1 MASPENDV
9 ALLNRLY
16 EDYWEFILKENP
28 TFATYLGDHRSD
40 NWLEDV
46 SSEAYHQRIDRFRKF
61 LSDLK
66 GLKKPI
72 NGEDR
77 LNYDLFKRELSLQIE
92 GAKYQPYL
100 LPITQQTGPHIDLP
114 QLITYHPFK
123 TLQDYANYIS
133 RLTQFRRVF
142 DQTITNLR
150 TGIDRK
156 IVQPRNVVEKI
167 IPQLEAQI
175 VSVPDKSELHKPMDK
190 LPSEISGE
198 AALRI
203 ASEVDD
209 SILNYVVPAYTKL
222 LNFLREEY
230 LPKSRTHP
238 GVWSIP
244 NGRAMYAYSIRLHTT
259 TRLTPSQ
266 IHRLGKRELARISKE
281 IGVILRKVQFNGNL
295 QQYNE
300 TLRKDKSNF
309 YTTGQ
314 DLLDGFKQIL
324 QQMDARLAEFFG
336 RLPEAKYDFREIEEW
351 RADAAPAA
359 YYYAPPEDRSRPGYF
374 YVNTYKPE
382 TRPKYMM
389 EALAYHEA
397 VPGHHL
403 QIAIQRE
410 LTNLPKFRR
419 HGGYTA
425 FVEGWAL
432 YAEFLSKQMGFY
444 RDIIA
449 DYGRLTAEAW
459 RASRLVVDTG
469 IHSLKWTR
477 DQAIEFLKNNTAS
490 SEQDIASEVDRYIA
504 WPGQALA
511 YKMGELK
518 IRELRA
524 KAERRL
530 KRRFDIRKFHDELL
544 NDGALPLDILQT
556 KMGRWTTK
564 TTSEESQ
571 GVPSGKDLKRAR
583 FHSQG
588 SVHERSVVAC
598 LAKTLNS
605 RALKRRR

>member
-1 MASPENDV
+1 MANPENET
-9 ALLNRLY
+9 ASLNRLY

-28 TFATYLGDHRSD
+28 TFATYLGDHRYD

-46 SSEAYHQRIDRFRKF
+46 SSEAYQNRIDRFRK
-61 LSDLK
+61 LLTELK
-66 GLKKPI
+66 GFKKPVS
-72 NGEDR
+72 GEDQ
-77 LNYDLFKRELSLQIE
+77 LNYDLFKRELLLQIE
-92 GAKYQPYL
+92 GAEYHPYL

-114 QLITYHPFK
+114 QLTTYHPFK

-142 DQTITNLR
+142 DQTITNLK

-175 VSVPDKSELHKPMDK
+175 VSAPDKSELHKPIDK
-190 LPSEISGE
+190 VPSEISADG
-198 AALRI
+198 AGRI
-203 ASEVDD
+203 ASDVDD

-222 LNFLREEY
+222 LNFVREEY

-244 NGRAMYAYSIRLHTT
+244 NGRAMYTYSIRLHTT

-266 IHRLGKRELARISKE
+266 IHRIGKRELSRISKE
-281 IGVILRKVQFNGNL
+281 IGVILRRVQFNGNL
-295 QQYNE
+295 KQYNE

-314 DLLDGFKQIL
+314 DLLEGFKQIL
-324 QQMDARLAEFFG
+324 RQMDDRLAEFFG
-336 RLPEAKYDFREIEEW
+336 RLPQAKYDFREIEEW

-403 QIAIQRE
+403 QIAIQQE

-524 KAERRL
+524 KAEKRL

-605 RALKRRR
+605 RALKRKR

>member
-1 MASPENDV
+1 MASLENHV
-9 ALLNRLY
+9 TSLNRLY
-16 EDYWEFILKENP
+16 EDYWEFVLKENP
-28 TFATYLGDHRSD
+28 TFATYLGDHRYD
-40 NWLEDV
+40 NWLGDV
-46 SSEAYHQRIDRFRKF
+46 SAEAYEQRVEMFRKY
-61 LSDLK
+61 LGELK
-66 GLKKPI
+66 AFKKPTR
-72 NGEDR
+72 GEDR

-92 GAKYQPYL
+92 GTKYHPYL
-100 LPITQQTGPHIDLP
+100 LSITQQTGPHIDLP
-114 QLITYHPFK
+114 QLTTYHPFK
-123 TLQDYANYIS
+123 TLQDYMNYIS

-156 IVQPRNVVEKI
+156 IVQPRSVVEKI

-175 VSVPDKSELHKPMDK
+175 VSAPDKSELHKPIDN
-190 LPSEISGE
+190 LPSEISDD
-198 AALRI
+198 AARRI
-203 ASEVDD
+203 GSDVDD
-209 SILNYVVPAYTKL
+209 SILNYVVPSYAKL
-222 LNFLREEY
+222 LKFVREEY
-230 LPKSRTHP
+230 LPRSRTHP

-259 TRLTPSQ
+259 TRFTPSQ
-266 IHRLGKRELARISKE
+266 IHGLGKRELARIGKD
-281 IGVILRKVQFNGNL
+281 IGVILRKVQFKGSL

-324 QQMDARLAEFFG
+324 RQMDGRLAEFFG

-403 QIAIQRE
+403 QIAIQQE

-432 YAEFLSKQMGFY
+432 YAEWLSKEMGFY
-444 RDIIA
+444 RELLS

-477 DQAIEFLKNNTAS
+477 DQAIKFLKNNTAS

-524 KAERRL
+524 KAEKRM

-544 NDGALPLDILQT
+544 NDGALPLDTLQV

-564 TTSEESQ
+564 TTS
-571 GVPSGKDLKRAR
+571 K
-583 FHSQG
+583 
-588 SVHERSVVAC
+588 
-598 LAKTLNS
+598 
-605 RALKRRR
+605 

>member
-1 MASPENDV
+1 MGGPENNV
-9 ALLNRLY
+9 ASLNRLY
-16 EDYWEFILKENP
+16 EEYWELILKENP
-28 TFATYLGDHRSD
+28 TFATYLGDHRYD

-46 SSEAYHQRIDRFRKF
+46 SAEAYEHRIERFRK
-61 LSDLK
+61 LLTDLK
-66 GLKKPI
+66 GFRRPVS
-72 NGEDR
+72 GEDR
-77 LNYDLFKRELSLQIE
+77 LNYDLFKRELALQIE

-114 QLITYHPFK
+114 QLVTYHPFK
-123 TLQDYANYIS
+123 TLQDYVNYVS

-142 DQTITNLR
+142 DQTITNL
-150 TGIDRK
+150 K
-156 IVQPRNVVEKI
+156 IGLGKKTVQPQAVVEKI

-175 VSVPDKSELHKPMDK
+175 VSSPDKSGLHKPVEK
-190 LPSEISGE
+190 LPSEISKEG
-198 AALRI
+198 AQRI
-203 ASEVDD
+203 ATDVDEA
-209 SILNYVVPAYTKL
+209 IMNYVVPAYSKL
-222 LNFLREEY
+222 LNFVREEY

-238 GVWSIP
+238 GIWSIP
-244 NGRAMYAYSIRLHTT
+244 NGRAIYAYDIRLYTT
-259 TRLTPSQ
+259 TNLAPGQ
-266 IHRLGKRELARISKE
+266 IHRLGKRELLRISKE
-281 IGVILRKVQFNGNL
+281 IRVILRKAQFKGTL
-295 QQYNE
+295 QQYNDV
-300 TLRKDKSNF
+300 LRRDKSNF

-314 DLLDGFKQIL
+314 ELLDGFKEIL
-324 QQMDARLAEFFG
+324 RKMDMRLSEFFG

-403 QIAIQRE
+403 QIAIQQE

-432 YAEFLSKQMGFY
+432 YSELLSKQMGFY
-444 RDIIA
+444 HNLLA

-469 IHSLKWTR
+469 IHSFKWTR
-477 DQAIEFLKNNTAS
+477 DQAIKFMKNNTAS
-490 SEQDIASEVDRYIA
+490 SEQDIVSEVDRYIA

-511 YKMGELK
+511 YKIGELK

-530 KRRFDIRKFHDELL
+530 KGRFDIRKFHDQLL
-544 NDGALPLDILQT
+544 DDGALPFDILQA
-556 KMGRWTTK
+556 KMGHWTPAMT
-564 TTSEESQ
+564 
-571 GVPSGKDLKRAR
+571 GKV
-583 FHSQG
+583 S
-588 SVHERSVVAC
+588 
-598 LAKTLNS
+598 
-605 RALKRRR
+605 

>member
-1 MASPENDV
+1 MMVTTQTDLSA
-9 ALLNRLY
+9 LNRLY
-16 EDYWEFILKENP
+16 EAYWEFILKENP
-28 TFATYLGDHRSD
+28 TFATYLGDHRYD

-46 SSEAYHQRIDRFRKF
+46 SAEAYEGRIERHRK
-61 LSDLK
+61 LLAELK
-66 GLKKPI
+66 GFKKPA

-77 LNYDLFKRELSLQIE
+77 LNYDLFKRELALQIE

-114 QLITYHPFK
+114 QLVTYHPFR
-123 TLQDYANYIS
+123 TLQDYVNYVS

-142 DQTITNLR
+142 DQTITNLK
-150 TGIDRK
+150 TGIDK
-156 IVQPRNVVEKI
+156 KTVQPRNVVVKI

-175 VSVPDKSELHKPMDK
+175 VSSPDKSELHKPVEK
-190 LPSEISGE
+190 LPSEISIDG
-198 AALRI
+198 AQRI
-203 ASEVDD
+203 MADVDD
-209 SILNYVVPAYTKL
+209 AIVNYVVPAYTKL
-222 LNFLREEY
+222 LNFVKEEY
-230 LPKSRTHP
+230 LPKSRSHP
-238 GVWSIP
+238 GIWSLP
-244 NGRAMYAYSIRLHTT
+244 NGRARYAYNIRLYTT
-259 TRLTPSQ
+259 TNLTPRQ
-266 IHRLGKRELARISKE
+266 IYSLGKRELVRISRE
-281 IGVILRKVQFNGNL
+281 IRVILRKAQFRGTL
-295 QQYNE
+295 QQYNDA
-300 TLRKDKSNF
+300 LRKDKSNF

-324 QQMDARLAEFFG
+324 QQMDRRLAEFFG

-359 YYYAPPEDRSRPGYF
+359 YYYAPPEDRSRPAYF

-403 QIAIQRE
+403 QIAIQQE

-432 YAEFLSKQMGFY
+432 YAESLSKEMGFY
-444 RDIIA
+444 RDLLS

-477 DQAIEFLKNNTAS
+477 NQAIKFMKNNTATS
-490 SEQDIASEVDRYIA
+490 DQDIVSEVDRYIA

-511 YKMGELK
+511 YKIGELR
-518 IRELRA
+518 IRELRV
-524 KAERRL
+524 KAENKL
-530 KRRFDIRKFHDELL
+530 KKRFDIRKFHDELL
-544 NDGALPLDILQT
+544 NDGALPLNILQA
-556 KMGRWTTK
+556 KMSRWT
-564 TTSEESQ
+564 SEI
-571 GVPSGKDLKRAR
+571 GRAR
-583 FHSQG
+583 S
-588 SVHERSVVAC
+588 
-598 LAKTLNS
+598 
-605 RALKRRR
+605 

>member
-1 MASPENDV
+1 MTSSEGDASR
-9 ALLNRLY
+9 LNRLY
-16 EDYWEFILKENP
+16 EDYWQFILKENP
-28 TFATYLGDHRSD
+28 TFATYLGDHRYD

-46 SSEAYHQRIDRFRKF
+46 SAHAYEQRIEQIRKF
-61 LSDLK
+61 LATLK
-66 GLKKPI
+66 GFKKPAG
-72 NGEDR
+72 GEDR
-77 LNYDLFKRELSLQIE
+77 LNYDLFKRELALQIE
-92 GAKYQPYL
+92 GAKYRPFL

-114 QLITYHPFK
+114 QLVTYHPFK
-123 TLQDYANYIS
+123 TLQDYANYVS

-142 DQTITNLR
+142 DQTITNLK
-150 TGIDRK
+150 TGIEKK
-156 IVQPRNVVEKI
+156 IVQPRSVVLKI

-175 VSVPDKSELHKPMDK
+175 TPTPDKSELHKPVEK

-198 AALRI
+198 GAQRI
-203 ASEVDD
+203 AADVDEA
-209 SILNYVVPAYTKL
+209 ILNYVVPAYTKL
-222 LNFLREEY
+222 LNFFKEEY

-238 GVWSIP
+238 GVWSLP
-244 NGRAMYAYSIRLHTT
+244 NGRAMYAYGIRLHTT
-259 TRLTPSQ
+259 TKLTPGQ
-266 IHRLGKRELARISKE
+266 IHRLGKQELLRIGKD
-281 IGVILRKVQFNGNL
+281 IGTIMKKVQFKGTL
-295 QQYNE
+295 QQYNDS
-300 TLRKDKSNF
+300 LREDKSNF
-309 YTTGQ
+309 YATGQ
-314 DLLDGFKQIL
+314 ELLNGFKEIL
-324 QQMDARLAEFFG
+324 RQMDMRLSEFFG

-403 QIAIQRE
+403 QIAIQQE
-410 LTNLPKFRR
+410 LTSLPKFRR

-432 YAEFLSKQMGFY
+432 YAELLSKQMGFY
-444 RDIIA
+444 NELLA

-477 DQAIEFLKNNTAS
+477 EQAIKFMKNNTAS

-511 YKMGELK
+511 YKIGELK

-524 KAERRL
+524 KAETRL
-530 KRRFDIRKFHDELL
+530 RRRFDIRKFHDELL
-544 NDGALPLDILQT
+544 NDGALPLDTLQG
-556 KMGRWTTK
+556 KMGRWMTN
-564 TTSEESQ
+564 
-571 GVPSGKDLKRAR
+571 VV
-583 FHSQG
+583 G
-588 SVHERSVVAC
+588 SKA
-598 LAKTLNS
+598 
-605 RALKRRR
+605 